1 MPPQT
6 DYVAWVAPAVAI
18 AGSGNKLLFWR
29 GSEKNAQW
37 SELVD
42 FTRYGLR
49 HISRLAL
56 SPDHA
61 WLAIVAEP
69 AK

>member
-1 MPPQT
+1 MPPQS

-18 AGSGNKLLFWR
+18 AGSGNKLLLWR
-29 GSEKNAQW
+29 GSEKSAQW

-42 FTRYGLR
+42 FTRHGLR
-49 HISRLAL
+49 HVSRLAL
-56 SPDHA
+56 SPDHR